1 MIYIFMLS
9 LVLVVFRIIY
19 NFKHKNA
26 HYIRQYKT
34 NGRPYI
40 LCSNHLTIID
50 PIFMVMP
57 YGYGKKFAV
66 MGKAELFKNPILAW
80 FFSSLGVFPVE
91 RGTGDKTA
99 INKAINDIKSGR
111 GMLIFPEGTRGKS
124 NEMLKLKSG
133 IFMIAGETG
142 ADIIPCRVIYPNKD
156 NKIHFFQKVRVCYGE
171 PLLAEDLQLTTG
183 SRETI
188 RQSKAK
194 LEESFAQI
202 LKDYQENPF

>member
-1 MIYIFMLS
+1 MVYIFMLT
-9 LVLVVFRIIY
+9 LVLILFPIVY

-26 HYIRQYKT
+26 HYIREYKK

-66 MGKAELFKNPILAW
+66 MGKAELFKKPFPAW
-80 FFSSLGVFPVE
+80 FFSRLGVFPVE

-99 INKAINDIKSGR
+99 INKAINDIKGGR

-133 IFMIAGETG
+133 IFMIAAQTG
-142 ADIIPCRVIYPNKD
+142 ADIIPCRVIYPTKD
-156 NKIHFFQKVRVCYGE
+156 DKIHFFQKVRVVYGK
-171 PLLAEDLQLTTG
+171 PILKEDMDLENTG
-183 SRETI
+183 REGLRTA
-188 RQSKAK
+188 KTK
-194 LEESFAQI
+194 LEERFADI
-202 LKDYQENPF
+202 LKEYQDNPF